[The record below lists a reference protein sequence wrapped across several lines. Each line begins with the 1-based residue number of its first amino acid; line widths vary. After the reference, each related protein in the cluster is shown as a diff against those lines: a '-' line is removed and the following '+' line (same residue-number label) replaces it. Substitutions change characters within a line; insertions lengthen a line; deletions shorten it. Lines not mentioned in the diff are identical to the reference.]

1 MKLHK
6 AFGKEHGVFEWSL
19 DPRCQVPHSTLKQR
33 IKSGWSMERAL
44 TQPLRNRVTDAI
56 RRQVAKL
63 FSEGMAGRE
72 ISKRLKLGHST
83 AYLIRGRQPK
93 A

>member
-44 TQPLRNRVTDAI
+44 TQPLRRSIDHAT
-56 RRQVAKL
+56 RQQIAKL
-63 FSEGMAGRE
+63 FAQGFTGRE
-72 ISKRLKLGHST
+72 IARQLQLGHST
-83 AYLIRGRQPK
+83 PYSIRGRQR
-93 A
+93 